1 MSLGPSARRHVSM
14 IHMQY
19 ATFLHILFKCCRRVG
34 MTAHRLTSMTYFQKV
49 YKCCR
54 HAVMM
59 AQTLMFFTLKDIAK
73 LNSYCEATPYSHMWH
88 MNVPTHR
95 HVCVL
100 GYIIIMCIL
109 FTFLHILFKCCR
121 CTGMMAHRLT
131 TMTYF
136 QKVYKCCRHAVMT
149 AQTVMFFPLKD
160 IAKLNTYCEA
170 RPYSHMWH
178 VNVPTRRHVC
188 LLGYI
193 IIMCSA

>member
-1 MSLGPSARRHVSM
+1 
-14 IHMQY
+14 
-19 ATFLHILFKCCRRVG
+19 
-34 MTAHRLTSMTYFQKV
+34 
-49 YKCCR
+49 
-54 HAVMM
+54 
-59 AQTLMFFTLKDIAK
+59 
-73 LNSYCEATPYSHMWH
+73 
-88 MNVPTHR
+88 
-95 HVCVL
+95 
-100 GYIIIMCIL
+100 MCIL

-121 CTGMMAHRLT
+121 HAGMQAHRLT

-149 AQTVMFFPLKD
+149 APTVMFFPLKD

>member
-1 MSLGPSARRHVSM
+1 MARECAAM
-14 IHMQY
+14 
-19 ATFLHILFKCCRRVG
+19 
-34 MTAHRLTSMTYFQKV
+34 
-49 YKCCR
+49 
-54 HAVMM
+54 
-59 AQTLMFFTLKDIAK
+59 
-73 LNSYCEATPYSHMWH
+73 
-88 MNVPTHR
+88 PTRR

-100 GYIIIMCIL
+100 RYIIIMCIL

-121 CTGMMAHRLT
+121 RTGTMAHRLM

-149 AQTVMFFPLKD
+149 AQTLMFFTLKD

-178 VNVPTRRHVC
+178 MNVLTRRHVC
-188 LLGYI
+188 VLGYI

>member
-14 IHMQY
+14 IYMQY

-34 MTAHRLTSMTYFQKV
+34 TTAHRLMTMTYFKKV
-49 YKCCR
+49 YRCCR

-59 AQTLMFFTLKDIAK
+59 AQTVIFFTLKDIGK
-73 LNSYCEATPYSHMWH
+73 LSTYCEATPYSNMWH
-88 MNVPTHR
+88 VNVPTR
-95 HVCVL
+95 QHVCVL
-100 GYIIIMCIL
+100 GYIIIMCML

-121 CTGMMAHRLT
+121 CAGTTVHRLM

-136 QKVYKCCRHAVMT
+136 QKVYKCCRRAVMT

-170 RPYSHMWH
+170 RPYSNMWH
-178 VNVPTRRHVC
+178 VNVLTRRHADM
-188 LLGYI
+188 Y
-193 IIMCSA
+193 AY